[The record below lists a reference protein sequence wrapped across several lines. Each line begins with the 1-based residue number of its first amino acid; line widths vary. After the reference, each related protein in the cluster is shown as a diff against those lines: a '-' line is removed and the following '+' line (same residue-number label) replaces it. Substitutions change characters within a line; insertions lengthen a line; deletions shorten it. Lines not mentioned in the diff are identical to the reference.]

1 MGIHDIFHT
10 GLYSS
15 LLQSSIF
22 FLTYCSTNI
31 KLLQIIDKQF
41 NSSFRKHFQDFY
53 SEGLANHSVAFLN
66 TDSQVFFPALN
77 ALFHKKSTNMF
88 KFDEYKVHL
97 TTESCSDNPGSS
109 SEKPCAIPL
118 HLFPKWEKRG
128 RYVLKEI
135 RAFLDSNN
143 CLAGNMF
150 FFMMRYK
157 KNLKNII
164 FLLQEQKLM

>member
-10 GLYSS
+10 GLYSF

-41 NSSFRKHFQDFY
+41 NSTFKNKFQNFY
-53 SEGLANHSVAFLN
+53 SEGLDTHSVAFLD
-66 TDSQVFFPALN
+66 TDSQVFFPAIN
-77 ALFHKKSTNMF
+77 TLFQKKTAIMF

-97 TTESCSDNPGSS
+97 ASEPCTPS
-109 SEKPCAIPL
+109 SEKPCAVPL

-135 RAFLDSNN
+135 QAFLDSSN
-143 CLAGNMF
+143 CLAGNKDLF
-150 FFMMRYK
+150 LFIGK
-157 KNLKNII
+157 KKLD